1 MSKRLFIGTILSIF
15 CMVSVLSACGKN
27 AGTETSPPAAQG
39 QGGQQGEAAK
49 PGELK
54 PEEGAQLL
62 VWESKGQDLDYL
74 KAVAEQ
80 FQKEY
85 GVQVKVDAVPA
96 IDSVK
101 KLTTDGPAGIGADV
115 FSAPHDQLGNAIM
128 AGLVLENDVYDE
140 KVKDEFMASAIE
152 GVSNQGTLYGFPTA
166 IDTYALFYNKSLMP
180 EAPKT
185 YEDIVKFAA
194 TYNDPKNKKYAFM
207 WNVGQLYQSYSF
219 LAGYGG
225 YVFGNNG
232 SDPSNIGLNNEQSV
246 EGAKYLQSLKQILP
260 VNTNDINDNIITGFF
275 QEGKT
280 AAVIN
285 GPWLQS
291 SLTEANFEYGVAPLP
306 LLPYGQHPVSF
317 SGIRGLYVN
326 SYTKYPAAAKLF
338 ASYATNKANLLK
350 RFEMTKQLPPRNDLM
365 DDPVITK
372 DVNAAAFLEQAKH
385 STPMPSIPEMGNVWV
400 PAGTALASL
409 WNDNQDPAAVLN
421 SAVDQIK
428 TAIKTTK

>member
-1 MSKRLFIGTILSIF
+1 MSKRSLIVTALAVLTS
-15 CMVSVLSACGKN
+15 VSVLPACGKSV
-27 AGTETSPPAAQG
+27 SPPAAQE
-39 QGGQQGEAAK
+39 QGGTSEGTVKQEG
-49 PGELK
+49 LK
-54 PEEGAQLL
+54 PETGAQLL
-62 VWESKGQDLDYL
+62 VWESKGPELDYL

-80 FQKEY
+80 FEKDY
-85 GVQVKVDAVPA
+85 GVKVKVEPVPA

-115 FSAPHDQLGNAIM
+115 FSAPHDHLGNAVM
-128 AGLVLENDVYDE
+128 AGLVLENDVFDE
-140 KVKDEFMASAIE
+140 KTKNEYMTSAIE
-152 GVSNQGTLYGFPTA
+152 GVSNNGALYGFPTA

-180 EAPKT
+180 TAPKT
-185 YEDIVKFAA
+185 YEEIVKFAA

-207 WNVGQLYQSYSF
+207 WNVGQLYQTYSF

-232 SDPSNIGLNNEQSV
+232 TDANDIGLNNEKSV
-246 EGAKYLQSLKQILP
+246 EGAKYVQSLKQILP
-260 VNTNDINDNIITGFF
+260 LNTNDINDNIITGFF

-291 SLTEANFEYGVAPLP
+291 SLTQVGFEYGVAPLP
-306 LLPYGQHPVSF
+306 LLPNGQHPKSF

-338 ASYATNKANLLK
+338 ASYATSKPNLSK
-350 RFEMTKQLPPRNDLM
+350 RFEMTKQLPPRKDLM
-365 DDPVITK
+365 DDPIITK
-372 DVNAAAFLEQAKH
+372 DANASAFLEQAKY

-400 PAGTALASL
+400 PAGTALATL
-409 WNDNQDPAAVLN
+409 WNDNKDPGTVLN

-428 TAIKTTK
+428 TAIKTKK